1 MPSPIVMFQINTAD
15 MEASRHFYGAL
26 FDWDFDESP
35 FVIAPTFIDPRGP
48 ADFDPRGAFMP
59 LEPGDE
65 PFISVFIRVADLW
78 ETVDR
83 AEGLGAEILTPVS
96 ELANGAHY
104 AEIRSPEGHRVGIV
118 QQ

>member
-15 MEASRHFYGAL
+15 PEGSRRFYGAL
-26 FDWDFDESP
+26 FDWDFDESE

-78 ETVDR
+78 DTVNR
-83 AEGLGAEILTPVS
+83 AEEHGAEVLTPIS

-104 AEIRSPEGHRVGIV
+104 AEIKSPEGHRIGIV